1 MKIVIIFLILLFW
14 PLNLFLAN
22 TLTDWLHYILP
33 AILLIISF
41 LLFSKNSKS
50 YIFPVLLVPFIEP
63 KLTLLPILIS
73 LFVLIT
79 DKNKKIALITFFLSL
94 IAFCI
99 VWKPFWGQTVFKTDY
114 EAQQSVIRKSQ
125 LYPNVFMARSFQNKA
140 RIPLDKITYNFFA
153 LIDPNNYFF
162 GFQPRQI
169 IVNNQNID
177 KFPFVSLIFFIFG
190 LYTINKNQNKK
201 FVLITLFA
209 SLISLIVLNS
219 FDRNDFILWL
229 PLSLV
234 ILHGVNKLQ
243 NKYLYLIFL
252 IFTVPQL
259 IRILVLR

>member
-1 MKIVIIFLILLFW
+1 
-14 PLNLFLAN
+14 
-22 TLTDWLHYILP
+22 
-33 AILLIISF
+33 
-41 LLFSKNSKS
+41 
-50 YIFPVLLVPFIEP
+50 
-63 KLTLLPILIS
+63 
-73 LFVLIT
+73 
-79 DKNKKIALITFFLSL
+79 
-94 IAFCI
+94 
-99 VWKPFWGQTVFKTDY
+99 
-114 EAQQSVIRKSQ
+114 
-125 LYPNVFMARSFQNKA
+125 MARSFQNKA